1 CYLTEEQEDECAS
14 VCYPIVK
21 PLLRYFEK
29 CQKKDLQT
37 TQLQND
43 YSDLKDRHSD
53 LQNKYEKLQSKSLEV
68 DYLKAIIDEKNVQIH
83 LLNEKISDLKEK
95 SELGI
100 LTDQFREDIAK
111 LGEIVK
117 NGEISKT
124 QDTINNNQATSK
136 TQNKKLE
143 GHTSNNNI
151 TEKVEVKTGEIFTNH
166 LDSTRNHMES
176 KTQTIGKL
184 IKKKPIKKKTFH
196 VLDLPDR
203 CPQFQNKREI
213 LQEIH
218 IPGLDPF
225 KVACRSN
232 KDIGS
237 GWIVVYQ
244 KYFYSSMLNRK
255 YEEYATGYG
264 DRENLVKDF
273 FLGLDKLHHLMN
285 GRPHE
290 LIAAP
295 FQGKCNNFV
304 LGNQSEGYM
313 VKNIGE
319 CTGNLQLGF
328 TQGTK
333 FSTFDRDEDGDP
345 DHNWAQEKLVGW
357 WFDSRC

>member
-1 CYLTEEQEDECAS
+1 MIRPVVLLSAICFLSASLGSEESCYLTEEQEDECAS

-43 YSDLKDRHSD
+43 YSDLKDRYSD

-68 DYLKAIIDEKNVQIH
+68 DYLKAIIDQKNLQIH

-143 GHTSNNNI
+143 GHTLNNNI

-166 LDSTRNHMES
+166 LDSTRNQMES
-176 KTQTIGKL
+176 KTQTI
-184 IKKKPIKKKTFH
+184 
-196 VLDLPDR
+196 DR
-203 CPQFQNKREI
+203 CPQFQNKRKI

-225 KVACRSN
+225 KVACHSN

-244 KYFYSSMLNRK
+244 KYFYSSMFNRK
-255 YEEYATGYG
+255 YEEYAKGFG
-264 DRENLVKDF
+264 DRENLIKNF
-273 FLGLDKLHHLMN
+273 FIGLEKLHHLMN
-285 GRPHE
+285 GRP
-290 LIAAP
+290 P
-295 FQGKCNNFV
+295 KRKM
-304 LGNQSEGYM
+304 S
-313 VKNIGE
+313 
-319 CTGNLQLGF
+319 
-328 TQGTK
+328 
-333 FSTFDRDEDGDP
+333 
-345 DHNWAQEKLVGW
+345 
-357 WFDSRC
+357 